1 MPSELTIKPV
11 QTAQA
16 ASETTAEPKAAPFP
30 SPHPS
35 HPAPAGQP
43 YTNPNLHL
51 DASLGLVVIEFRD
64 DAGAITSSIPS
75 QRQID
80 AYRMH
85 QEALPGSQDANS
97 AGSTADRQAEPGIP
111 APVPR
116 V

>member
-1 MPSELTIKPV
+1 MPNELTIQPV

-30 SPHPS
+30 TPHIS
-35 HPAPAGQP
+35 HPAPTSQP
-43 YTNPNLHL
+43 YTNPSLHL

-64 DAGAITSSIPS
+64 EAGAITSSIPS
-75 QRQID
+75 QRQIE

-85 QEALPGSQDANS
+85 QEALPGSQDATS
-97 AGSTADRQAEPGIP
+97 PGSTSDRQAEPGAP
-111 APVPR
+111 ATEPR